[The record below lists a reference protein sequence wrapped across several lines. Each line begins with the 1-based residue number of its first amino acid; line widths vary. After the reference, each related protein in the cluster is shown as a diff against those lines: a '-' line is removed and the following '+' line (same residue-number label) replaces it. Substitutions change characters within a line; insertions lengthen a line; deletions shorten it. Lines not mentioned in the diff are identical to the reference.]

1 MIVSQAH
8 VVSYPGAY
16 AAFQIILEG
25 SVMAMN
31 RIQFQRGLSM
41 PEFFSRYGSESQC
54 AAALEKARW
63 PSGFCCPRC
72 GALAHCVLRGGSHK
86 VFQCNACRHQTSLI
100 AGTVFQG
107 TKLGLSVWFL
117 AIYLI
122 SQAKTGLS
130 ALALK
135 RQLGVSYP
143 SAWLMHHKLMQ
154 AMAEREAHYVLAGQ
168 VQVDDAY
175 LGGARSGGKVGRGSE
190 NKVPFLAAVSLSEDG
205 HPLRTKLT
213 PVPGFTLKA
222 IAQWAQAHIAPGS
235 TVFSDGLACLSAVTE
250 AGCAHQPTVVAGRKP
265 NELPEFRWINTV
277 LGNLKTSLS
286 GSYHAFDFRKYAAR
300 YLAAFTYR
308 FNRRFDLSTLHTRL
322 LVAAVACAPHP
333 QRSIRL
339 AEVHC

>member
-8 VVSYPGAY
+8 VVSDPGAY
-16 AAFQIILEG
+16 AAFQIILED
-25 SVMAMN
+25 SAMAMN
-31 RIQFQRGLSM
+31 RIQFQPGLSM
-41 PEFFSRYGSESQC
+41 PEFFHRYGSESQC

-63 PSGFCCPRC
+63 PSGFRCPRC
-72 GALAHCVLRGGSHK
+72 GAVAHCVLRGGSQK
-86 VFQCNACRHQTSLI
+86 VFQCNPCRHQTSLI

-143 SAWLMHHKLMQ
+143 SAWLIHHKLMQ
-154 AMAEREAHYVLAGQ
+154 AMAEREARYVLEGQ

-175 LGGARSGGKVGRGSE
+175 LGGERSGGKVGRGSQ
-190 NKVPFLAAVSLSEDG
+190 NKVPFVAAVSLSEDG

-222 IAQWAQAHIAPGS
+222 IAQWAKTHLAPGS
-235 TVFSDGLACLSAVTE
+235 TVFSDGLARFSAVTE
-250 AGCAHQPTVVAGRKP
+250 ADCAQVRIA
-265 NELPEFRWINTV
+265 
-277 LGNLKTSLS
+277 
-286 GSYHAFDFRKYAAR
+286 
-300 YLAAFTYR
+300 
-308 FNRRFDLSTLHTRL
+308 
-322 LVAAVACAPHP
+322 
-333 QRSIRL
+333 
-339 AEVHC
+339 